1 MAEPKQTAASARVNI
16 ENEAS
21 EAVKVVASAAAEAT
35 KVIANAAAEAVKVNS
50 AKSVDDHDLLI
61 KISTL
66 IGVMQNDITEIK
78 SGTSSKIDDHELRIK
93 KLENKVAN
101 YFITVTLYSIA
112 IAGTIATLATHL
124 LNTK

>member
-1 MAEPKQTAASARVNI
+1 MTEPKQTVAATRANI

-21 EAVKVVASAAAEAT
+21 GAVRVVASAAAEAT
-35 KVIANAAAEAVKVNS
+35 KIIASAAAEAVKVNS
-50 AKSVDDHDLLI
+50 SKNVDDHDLLI

-78 SGTSSKIDDHELRIK
+78 TGTSSKIDDHENRLK

-101 YFITVTLYSIA
+101 YFITITIYSIA
-112 IAGTIATLATHL
+112 IAGTIAALATHL
-124 LNTK
+124 LNIK